1 MNKVI
6 SWAFAVALI
15 CGLNVFT
22 SCKSDD
28 SQVSP
33 VESQERL
40 ELEAALSRSLN
51 EASKDTR
58 FDVGKD
64 VLKNL
69 TEIVANMNDEALKEL
84 RNEII
89 YTVLNNADLVFFEKL
104 SEEEKAVVHKCLVE
118 RFDLTEE
125 DFNILVGF
133 MVVDAYKVFGHM
145 KVTFK
150 DGQVVVGKG
159 DDFTIENI
167 DKDGGSTSLTMK
179 FNNEG
184 DGVRFFMTRVSDI
197 TPICIQFP
205 EQVEVTMKTA
215 DGKELDGTLSLS
227 SKSAFQYI
235 SFRDDEWHAT
245 VSLASSFD
253 GHHDNYDVYFNHST
267 NRTLDVDMDIIHDG
281 TEQFNLTVRGDQD
294 PVINIQQLTSLNSNS
309 TFADLL
315 SVFEGGSI
323 DEFEAVVYNEI
334 VINGQVNDVSDCMDA
349 LADIHRLY
357 GTNPDF
363 SLVDTYTQ
371 RLNEDVDF
379 TFSLKG
385 HSTKADGSFV
395 TYKEMLDREEY
406 LPHVALQFPGE
417 SAPIVI
423 LDRMS
428 EQDKVNCRLLI
439 DQIKTLGTEA
449 RNLLSTLREKIKV
462 VNSLDE

>member
-89 YTVLNNADLVFFEKL
+89 TTVLNNADLVFFEKL
-104 SEEEKAVVHKCLVE
+104 SEEEKTVVHKCLVE

-267 NRTLDVDMDIIHDG
+267 NRTLDVDMDIIYDG
-281 TEQFNLTVRGDQD
+281 NEQFNLTVRGDQD

-334 VINGQVNDVSDCMDA
+334 VINGQVNDVSDCMDV

-406 LPHVALQFPGE
+406 LPYVALQFPGE

-449 RNLLSTLREKIKV
+449 RNLLSTLREKIEV
-462 VNSLDE
+462 VNSSDE

>member
-1 MNKVI
+1 MNRLMQWVM
-6 SWAFAVALI
+6 AAALI

-22 SCKSDD
+22 ACDD
-28 SQVSP
+28 NKDQP
-33 VESQERL
+33 IDNQERQAF
-40 ELEAALSRSLN
+40 EAALSRALD
-51 EASKDTR
+51 EASKDVR
-58 FDVGKD
+58 LEKGSE
-64 VLKNL
+64 VLQGL
-69 TEIVANMNDEALKEL
+69 TDIVTSLDEEALKEL
-84 RNEII
+84 RDEVIQ
-89 YTVLNNADLVFFEKL
+89 TVLFNAGNVFFEDL
-104 SEEEKAVVHKCLVE
+104 SDEENAVVHKCLVE

-267 NRTLDVDMDIIHDG
+267 NRTLDVDMDIIYDG
-281 TEQFNLTVRGDQD
+281 NEQFNLTVRGDQD

-315 SVFEGGSI
+315 SVFEGGFI

-406 LPHVALQFPGE
+406 LPHVALQVPGE

>member
-267 NRTLDVDMDIIHDG
+267 NRTLDVDMDIIYDG
-281 TEQFNLTVRGDQD
+281 NEQFNLTVRGDQD

>member
-1 MNKVI
+1 MNKVL

-89 YTVLNNADLVFFEKL
+89 YTVLNEADLVFFEKL

-125 DFNILVGF
+125 DFNVLVGF

-267 NRTLDVDMDIIHDG
+267 NRTLDVDMDIIYDG
-281 TEQFNLTVRGDQD
+281 NEQFNLTVRGDQD

-406 LPHVALQFPGE
+406 LPYVALQFPGE

-428 EQDKVNCRLLI
+428 EQDKVNYRHLI

>member
-1 MNKVI
+1 
-6 SWAFAVALI
+6 
-15 CGLNVFT
+15 
-22 SCKSDD
+22 
-28 SQVSP
+28 
-33 VESQERL
+33 
-40 ELEAALSRSLN
+40 
-51 EASKDTR
+51 
-58 FDVGKD
+58 
-64 VLKNL
+64 
-69 TEIVANMNDEALKEL
+69 
-84 RNEII
+84 
-89 YTVLNNADLVFFEKL
+89 
-104 SEEEKAVVHKCLVE
+104 
-118 RFDLTEE
+118 
-125 DFNILVGF
+125 
-133 MVVDAYKVFGHM
+133 
-145 KVTFK
+145 
-150 DGQVVVGKG
+150 
-159 DDFTIENI
+159 
-167 DKDGGSTSLTMK
+167 
-179 FNNEG
+179 
-184 DGVRFFMTRVSDI
+184 
-197 TPICIQFP
+197 
-205 EQVEVTMKTA
+205 MKTA

-267 NRTLDVDMDIIHDG
+267 NRTLDVDMDIIYDG
-281 TEQFNLTVRGDQD
+281 NEQFNLTVRGDQD

>member
-1 MNKVI
+1 MRVFFFLVIRNLFCIFAPINITNHKNNMNKVI

-89 YTVLNNADLVFFEKL
+89 TTVLNNADLVFFEKL

-267 NRTLDVDMDIIHDG
+267 NRTLDVDMDIIYDG
-281 TEQFNLTVRGDQD
+281 NEQFNLTVR
-294 PVINIQQLTSLNSNS
+294 
-309 TFADLL
+309 
-315 SVFEGGSI
+315 GGSI

-462 VNSLDE
+462 VNSSDE

>member
-267 NRTLDVDMDIIHDG
+267 NRTLDVDMDIIYDG
-281 TEQFNLTVRGDQD
+281 NEQFNLTVRGDQD

-315 SVFEGGSI
+315 SVFEGGFI

>member
-89 YTVLNNADLVFFEKL
+89 TTVLNNADLVFFEKL

-267 NRTLDVDMDIIHDG
+267 NRTLDVDMDIIYDG
-281 TEQFNLTVRGDQD
+281 NEQFNLTVRGDQD

>member
-267 NRTLDVDMDIIHDG
+267 NRTLDVDMDIIYDG
-281 TEQFNLTVRGDQD
+281 NEQFNLTVRGDQD

-428 EQDKVNCRLLI
+428 EQDKFNCRLLI
-439 DQIKTLGTEA
+439 DQIKTLDTEA

>member
-1 MNKVI
+1 M
-6 SWAFAVALI
+6 
-15 CGLNVFT
+15 
-22 SCKSDD
+22 
-28 SQVSP
+28 
-33 VESQERL
+33 
-40 ELEAALSRSLN
+40 
-51 EASKDTR
+51 
-58 FDVGKD
+58 
-64 VLKNL
+64 
-69 TEIVANMNDEALKEL
+69 
-84 RNEII
+84 
-89 YTVLNNADLVFFEKL
+89 
-104 SEEEKAVVHKCLVE
+104 
-118 RFDLTEE
+118 
-125 DFNILVGF
+125 
-133 MVVDAYKVFGHM
+133 
-145 KVTFK
+145 
-150 DGQVVVGKG
+150 
-159 DDFTIENI
+159 
-167 DKDGGSTSLTMK
+167 TMK
-179 FNNEG
+179 FNDEG

-267 NRTLDVDMDIIHDG
+267 NRTLDVDMDIIYDG
-281 TEQFNLTVRGDQD
+281 TEQFNLTVR
-294 PVINIQQLTSLNSNS
+294 
-309 TFADLL
+309 
-315 SVFEGGSI
+315 GGSI

-462 VNSLDE
+462 VNSSDE

>member
-89 YTVLNNADLVFFEKL
+89 TTVLNNADLVFFEKL
-104 SEEEKAVVHKCLVE
+104 SEDEKAVVHKCLVE

-184 DGVRFFMTRVSDI
+184 DGVRFFMTRVSV
-197 TPICIQFP
+197 P
-205 EQVEVTMKTA
+205 
-215 DGKELDGTLSLS
+215 
-227 SKSAFQYI
+227 
-235 SFRDDEWHAT
+235 
-245 VSLASSFD
+245 
-253 GHHDNYDVYFNHST
+253 
-267 NRTLDVDMDIIHDG
+267 RTG
-281 TEQFNLTVRGDQD
+281 
-294 PVINIQQLTSLNSNS
+294 
-309 TFADLL
+309 
-315 SVFEGGSI
+315 
-323 DEFEAVVYNEI
+323 
-334 VINGQVNDVSDCMDA
+334 
-349 LADIHRLY
+349 
-357 GTNPDF
+357 
-363 SLVDTYTQ
+363 
-371 RLNEDVDF
+371 
-379 TFSLKG
+379 
-385 HSTKADGSFV
+385 
-395 TYKEMLDREEY
+395 
-406 LPHVALQFPGE
+406 
-417 SAPIVI
+417 
-423 LDRMS
+423 
-428 EQDKVNCRLLI
+428 
-439 DQIKTLGTEA
+439 
-449 RNLLSTLREKIKV
+449 
-462 VNSLDE
+462 

>member
-104 SEEEKAVVHKCLVE
+104 SEEEKAVVHKCLLE

-267 NRTLDVDMDIIHDG
+267 NRTLDVDMDIIYDG
-281 TEQFNLTVRGDQD
+281 NEQFNLTVRGDQD

-315 SVFEGGSI
+315 SVFEGGFI